1 MLNNDKNENKNNESH
16 NLLNNFE
23 CSIFDSSSVDIGIDY
38 AELGIDSLITNDV
51 AKEIPILKS
60 IIAICKIGY
69 NIHERNL
76 YNQTV
81 VFLNELRKNKNSE
94 NVNRHRE
101 KLKNNPKMLQDELG
115 RILIILN
122 KNIDIKK
129 SEILAKLYVAHI
141 NMKYDWETF
150 CELSDITEKLFI
162 SDIKCL
168 EEVYNNGGVKEG
180 DKITHNHDRLIS
192 IGLLANDQRGGG
204 LSYHII
210 KVENL
215 SGNQEL
221 DKDRQTL
228 IKITNIGQIFCNVIF
243 KS

>member
-1 MLNNDKNENKNNESH
+1 MTRMKTKIM
-16 NLLNNFE
+16 NLTLCLTILSAQFL
-23 CSIFDSSSVDIGIDY
+23 IVLLWDIGIDY

-141 NMKYDWETF
+141 NMEYDWETF

>member
-1 MLNNDKNENKNNESH
+1 MKTKIM
-16 NLLNNFE
+16 NLTLCLTILSAQFL
-23 CSIFDSSSVDIGIDY
+23 IVLLWDIGIDY

-141 NMKYDWETF
+141 NMEYDWETF